1 MAVISVRAAED
12 LPIMSDY
19 MPLIGLY
26 FLLSM
31 LYTFLSLIWFAAC
44 NSLRTSSSLPKFV
57 KRLGLI
63 IKRVKQSV
71 LMVFRIRIDMSMYQ
85 ISKEKEN
92 NDLISILN
100 NIAFIFMFITMF
112 VTYLTIW
119 LISSF

>member
-1 MAVISVRAAED
+1 MAVISVRAAGD
-12 LPIMSDY
+12 LPIISDY

-31 LYTFLSLIWFAAC
+31 FYTFLSLIWFAAC

-57 KRLGLI
+57 KRLALL
-63 IKRVKQSV
+63 IKRVKQSI
-71 LMVFRIRIDMSMYQ
+71 LMAFRIRVDMSMYQ
-85 ISKEKEN
+85 MTKEKEN
-92 NDLISILN
+92 NDLITILN

-119 LISSF
+119 FIISN

>member
-1 MAVISVRAAED
+1 MAVISVRAAGD
-12 LPIMSDY
+12 LPIISDY

-44 NSLRTSSSLPKFV
+44 NSLRTNSSLPIFV
-57 KRLGLI
+57 NRLALK

-71 LMVFRIRIDMSMYQ
+71 LMVFRMKVDMSMYQ

-100 NIAFIFMFITMF
+100 NIAFFFMFMAMF

-119 LISSF
+119 LKISN